1 MTIGEYIKY
10 KRELLGYTQQQFA
23 DILRVSK
30 QTISKWENELTLPN
44 IMTIPSLA
52 SLLETSPEFLANV
65 IWIGSSGNSVTHFV
79 ELFVH
84 EANNESYLMRIY
96 ESKDFCPAMQAYS
109 DICKGKN
116 KEVLEDLI
124 SYYEYDKARTF
135 SVKLLE
141 IFESSIYDEF
151 CEFPIDHLL
160 IEAFSLSPVI
170 KEEKL

>member
-30 QTISKWENELTLPN
+30 QTISKWENQLTLPN

-52 SLLETSPEFLANV
+52 SFLETSPEFLVNV

-79 ELFVH
+79 EF
-84 EANNESYLMRIY
+84 
-96 ESKDFCPAMQAYS
+96 
-109 DICKGKN
+109 
-116 KEVLEDLI
+116 
-124 SYYEYDKARTF
+124 
-135 SVKLLE
+135 
-141 IFESSIYDEF
+141 
-151 CEFPIDHLL
+151 IDHLL
-160 IEAFSLSPVI
+160 IESFSLNPVI